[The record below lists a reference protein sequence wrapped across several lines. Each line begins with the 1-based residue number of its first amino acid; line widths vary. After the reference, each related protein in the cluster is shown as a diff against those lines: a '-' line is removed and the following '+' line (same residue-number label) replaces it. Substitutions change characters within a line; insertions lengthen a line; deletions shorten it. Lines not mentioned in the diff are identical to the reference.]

1 MNRREFLASVAALGG
16 VAFGPTG
23 SDPDPEI
30 PVVLLWKWRM
40 AATDGEAACEEWYGI
55 RIAYRY
61 AWAWADDDGVHYG
74 THSTKA
80 LTPTDNPHLFRA
92 RLSEMRAML
101 AENKRA
107 EKVRWSKFRELPP
120 ARRGA

>member
-16 VAFGPTG
+16 VVFGP
-23 SDPDPEI
+23 PDPADPEV

-40 AATDGEAACEEWYGI
+40 AANDWEVACEEWYGV

-61 AWAWADDDGVHYG
+61 AWAWCDGDVVC
-74 THSTKA
+74 HSHGTKA
-80 LTPTDNPHLFRA
+80 LTPTDNPYLFRA

-101 AENKRA
+101 AENRKA
-107 EKVRWSKFRELPP
+107 EKEKLARSKFRELPL
-120 ARRGA
+120 AGRGA

>member
-16 VAFGPTG
+16 VVFAPP
-23 SDPDPEI
+23 SPDPEI

-40 AATDGEAACEEWYGI
+40 AANDLEAACEEWYGV

-61 AWAWADDDGVHYG
+61 AWAWADDDGVHY

-107 EKVRWSKFRELPP
+107 EKASWSKFHELPP
-120 ARRGA
+120 AGVDA

>member
-40 AATDGEAACEEWYGI
+40 AA
-55 RIAYRY
+55 
-61 AWAWADDDGVHYG
+61 
-74 THSTKA
+74 
-80 LTPTDNPHLFRA
+80 
-92 RLSEMRAML
+92 
-101 AENKRA
+101 ENKRA

-120 ARRGA
+120 ARRDA